1 MCFSW
6 PSLLIH
12 YRGGPL
18 GNESAGI
25 FSPAPVCLSV
35 CLGLILRAIAI
46 QAAGGAAVTTRS
58 NSCKE
63 QMEKAAT
70 SSMTKKPKKEKKT
83 HFGFERNQYF
93 Q

>member
-6 PSLLIH
+6 PSFLIH

-18 GNESAGI
+18 GNESVGI

-46 QAAGGAAVTTRS
+46 QAAGGAAVTTRL
-58 NSCKE
+58 NSSKE

-70 SSMTKKPKKEKKT
+70 SSMTKKPIKGRKNPLW
-83 HFGFERNQYF
+83 F
-93 Q
+93 